1 MFDFPMQI
9 MALTNPKGEKKYIA
23 AAFPSACGK
32 TNLAMMKPTLPGWKV
47 ECVGDDIAWMWF
59 DEEGQLRAINPES
72 GFFGVAPGTS
82 NKTNPVAMETCTT
95 GTIFTNV
102 AETSDGGFW
111 WEGNVEI
118 LHLSHCSSS
127 PIPHVILGCF
137 ICFRCQTTTTT
148 RNTSKNNNSKSKTC
162 CHTMSLFIFSTEVTA
177 VQLFTHFFVSMQ
189 LLVSLSMITHVNQ
202 IKI

>member
-1 MFDFPMQI
+1 MFDFPVQI

-59 DEEGQLRAINPES
+59 DEDGQLRAINPES

-118 LHLSHCSSS
+118 MHLSYCTSS
-127 PIPHVILGCF
+127 PIPCVILGCF
-137 ICFRCQTTTTT
+137 ICFRCETTITT
-148 RNTSKNNNSKSKTC
+148 RNTSIRNNSKSETLS
-162 CHTMSLFIFSTEVTA
+162 HFSSLASKWLQFNFP
-177 VQLFTHFFVSMQ
+177 LHFFKQIVSMQ
-189 LLVSLSMITHVNQ
+189 LLLVSLSMITHV

>member
-1 MFDFPMQI
+1 MFDFLMQI

-59 DEEGQLRAINPES
+59 DEDGQLRAINPES

-118 LHLSHCSSS
+118 LHLSYCTSS

-137 ICFRCQTTTTT
+137 SCFRCQKTTTT
-148 RNTSKNNNSKSKTC
+148 RNTSKHNNSKSKTC
-162 CHTMSLFIFSTEVTA
+162 HRTMSLFIFSIEVTA
-177 VQLFTHFFVSMQ
+177 VQLFTNFFVSMQ
-189 LLVSLSMITHVNQ
+189 LLVSLSMITHV